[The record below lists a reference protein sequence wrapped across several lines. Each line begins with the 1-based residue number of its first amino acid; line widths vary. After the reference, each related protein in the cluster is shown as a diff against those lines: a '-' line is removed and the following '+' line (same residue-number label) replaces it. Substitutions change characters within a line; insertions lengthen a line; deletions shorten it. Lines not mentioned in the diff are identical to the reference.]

1 LAVVVLGALLLA
13 ACGGD
18 DDDGGGEGADEAT
31 DTTAGSED
39 LLGPEDQASGE
50 PVRIGMVSDGTTQA
64 FDNTDELRAA
74 QATAEYWNT
83 HKAGVGGRP
92 VEVVTCET
100 GADPAGGDRLREPA
114 GGAGRGGG
122 GVEPVGGG

>member
-1 LAVVVLGALLLA
+1 MSSPGDASGRSGGLALRALAVVALGALLLA

-18 DDDGGGEGADEAT
+18 DDDGGGEGAEEST

-50 PVRIGMVSDGTTQA
+50 PVRIGMVSDGATQA

-83 HKAGVGGRP
+83 HK
-92 VEVVTCET
+92 
-100 GADPAGGDRLREPA
+100 
-114 GGAGRGGG
+114 GAGSSGSSARTARAR
-122 GVEPVGGG
+122 PA